1 MDMKFT
7 DKLNA
12 AMGRVSGSGD
22 ALMNLFGLPTDGQYD
37 MAVISPMWKPEDVL
51 ANQPVETVF
60 QRETNTLATY
70 LLRCGEK
77 QILWLH
83 IGPCAGNVMDACLG
97 LSCTKC
103 DKILF
108 LGLCSTMKD
117 DLTAGDLVVPN
128 KAISGTGATRYL
140 QDALGGDDTFGKE
153 RRTPPKGILWLS
165 KAAIKAEAKLN
176 TRTVFSTDSIL
187 GALIHQPEVE
197 AIGAD
202 VVDMEATAFT
212 RCLSL
217 MERTG
222 TALLVVSGKLGEDRL
237 SRPTPEAETALNH
250 TVEETLGEIIIN
262 LAK

>member
-1 MDMKFT
+1 
-7 DKLNA
+7 L
-12 AMGRVSGSGD
+12 S
-22 ALMNLFGLPTDGQYD
+22 
-37 MAVISPMWKPEDVL
+37 SPMTP
-51 ANQPVETVF
+51 
-60 QRETNTLATY
+60 
-70 LLRCGEK
+70 
-77 QILWLH
+77 
-83 IGPCAGNVMDACLG
+83 
-97 LSCTKC
+97 
-103 DKILF
+103 
-108 LGLCSTMKD
+108 

-165 KAAIKAEAKLN
+165 KAAIKAEARLN

-212 RCLSL
+212 RCLFL

-237 SRPTPEAETALNH
+237 SRPTPEAEAALNH